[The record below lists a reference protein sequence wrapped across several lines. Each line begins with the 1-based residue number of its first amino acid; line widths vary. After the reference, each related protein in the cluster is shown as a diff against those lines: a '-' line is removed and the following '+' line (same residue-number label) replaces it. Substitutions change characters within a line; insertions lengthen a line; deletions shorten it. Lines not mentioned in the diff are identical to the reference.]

1 MRDLLFLLGT
11 IVFFVLGLAY
21 LKGCELLRP
30 EK

>member
-1 MRDLLFLLGT
+1 MRDIVFLLGT

-21 LKGCELLRP
+21 LKGCDRLRP